1 MIKNVV
7 REIFRVYTK
16 TFGGKIWAN
25 LHRVSPGNIFG
36 KNFNKASFQKLT
48 TSRAKNRKV
57 KANLSSLRKKNQYT
71 VNNSMLFL

>member
-36 KNFNKASFQKLT
+36 KNFNKASSQKFP
-48 TSRAKNRKV
+48 AKK
-57 KANLSSLRKKNQYT
+57 
-71 VNNSMLFL
+71 

>member
-36 KNFNKASFQKLT
+36 KNFNKASFQKFP
-48 TSRAKNRKV
+48 AKKYSISY
-57 KANLSSLRKKNQYT
+57 KESKSKSQFILS
-71 VNNSMLFL
+71 